1 MALDINFMKQESNKI
16 IKLFSFRIRCIGPMR
31 TLIFIGCGLVYIPSM
46 AFLVLASDQKS
57 NNMQVS
63 IS

>member
-1 MALDINFMKQESNKI
+1 
-16 IKLFSFRIRCIGPMR
+16 MR
-31 TLIFIGCGLVYIPSM
+31 TLIFICCGLVYIPSM